1 MNKVR
6 VRFAPSPTGFL
17 HIGGLRTALYNYLF
31 AKKNGGNYI
40 LRIEDTDRTRYVEGA
55 IEALIDSCKWAG
67 FVHDEGPYV
76 QSERLDIYEKY
87 ARQLIENGHAYYCF
101 CGKERLE
108 QVREAQEKAGETTR
122 YDGHCREISIEEAE
136 KRIAAGEEYV
146 VRLKLPKNRDIH
158 FVDLIKGEV
167 TVNTDDL
174 DDQVLMK
181 SDGFPTYHMAVVVD
195 DHDMGI
201 THVLRGDEWL
211 ISTPKHVYLYEAFG
225 WEAPTYVHLPVI
237 LGVDKKKLSKRQ
249 GDVSVQDFQRRGY
262 LPEALVN
269 YIALVGWSPEDG
281 TEFMNLEE
289 LVEKFSLERIS
300 HSGGVFSVDKLK
312 WMNNHYMRQADPD
325 RLLYLAKP
333 FFLSAGYCDETE
345 FESNRF
351 KYGLILEILK
361 ERLGSLDELAE
372 FQSFFT
378 ASSVEPENDEAC
390 EILESDEGKR
400 AVRALWEKL
409 RAMDGPILADGFKA
423 MLKEIQNET
432 GLKGKNLFMPVRIAI
447 SGQMHGPD
455 LAATAEI
462 MGKDVL
468 LRRLDHALGYLLEA
482 CVSSA
487 DQARCAKE
495 LGADRIEFCDR
506 LDLGGITHSLDEL
519 KKASE
524 VGIPMAVMIR
534 PRGGSFVFEEDEIEQ
549 MIQQM
554 QERKNI
560 PNVHSFVIGVLN
572 EEGHIQKDQL
582 KKLVE
587 AAAPIKTVFHM
598 AFDEAVDE
606 DRIAILKECGVD
618 YILTKGGSAC
628 AAENIEEIRKLCEQS
643 KAMSGPTLVIGGSIL
658 WDQWREIASATGVVQ
673 FHGKRVVGELCCKE

>member
-31 AKKNGGNYI
+31 AKKNGGDYI

-76 QSERLDIYEKY
+76 QSERLEIYKKY
-87 ARQLIENGHAYYCF
+87 AKQLIADGHAYYCF

-108 QVREAQEKAGETTR
+108 KVREAQEKAGETTK
-122 YDGHCREISIEEAE
+122 YDGHCRDISIEEAE

-146 VRLKLPKNRDIH
+146 VRLKLPKNRDIK

-249 GDVSVQDFQRRGY
+249 GDVSVQDFQRRGF

-281 TEFMNLEE
+281 TEFMSMDE
-289 LVEKFSLERIS
+289 LVDKFSLERIS

-312 WMNNHYMRQADPD
+312 WMNNHYMRQADPE
-325 RLLYLAKP
+325 RLLVLAKP
-333 FFLSAGYCDETE
+333 FFVAAGYCDEVE
-345 FESNRF
+345 FEEHRS

-361 ERLGSLDELAE
+361 ERLGSLDELGE

-378 ASSVEPENDEAC
+378 ASSVEPENDEAR
-390 EILESDEGKR
+390 EIVESEEGRR
-400 AVRALWEKL
+400 AVKALWQKL
-409 RAMDGPILADGFKA
+409 RTGDSPMTADAFKA
-423 MLKEIQNET
+423 TLKEIQSET

-462 MGKDVL
+462 MGRDVL
-468 LRRLDHALGYLLEA
+468 LRRLDHALGYVLEA
-482 CVSSA
+482 CVSDVVQAQSA
-487 DQARCAKE
+487 KD

-506 LDLGGITHSLDEL
+506 LDLGGITHSLEEL
-519 KKASE
+519 QKASE
-524 VGIPMAVMIR
+524 IGVPLAVMIR
-534 PRGGSFVFEEDEIEQ
+534 PRGGNFVFTEDEIRQ
-549 MIQQM
+549 MIEQM
-554 QERKNI
+554 QERKNV
-560 PNVHSFVIGVLN
+560 PNVHSFVIGVLT
-572 EEGHIQKDQL
+572 EDGHIEQEQL
-582 KKLVE
+582 KRLVQ

-598 AFDEAVDE
+598 AFDEAIDVD
-606 DRIAILKECGVD
+606 RLQILKSAGVD
-618 YILTKGGSAC
+618 YVLTKGGKDC
-628 AAENIEEIRKLCEQS
+628 ASENIETLRKLVDETIS
-643 KAMSGPTLVIGGSIL
+643 IDGPAIVVGGSVL
-658 WDQWREIASATGVVQ
+658 WNQWREIAEITGVLQ
-673 FHGKRVVGELCCKE
+673 FHGKRVVGELCGRE